1 MRIYLHIG
9 PESCGAERIQQVLDD
24 KRDNLLGRGVLVP
37 NCLGGRNHTR
47 LFMAMTDPEHVD
59 LLRCNRGFITAQKQG
74 LLRDKLTTELQ
85 NEIARTAPHTMIITA
100 AQLAGAL
107 TSPTELHRLKELLN
121 RHSTDIRIVAW
132 VQEQSQVLARHY
144 ARQVLEGRT
153 ASLAT
158 ELNLAG
164 TEDWWHERFN
174 DLMAQEPF
182 RALFGR
188 LHMAPESRPLSRA
201 AALHLIGHATRA
213 RTQSG

>member
-59 LLRCNRGFITAQKQG
+59 

-144 ARQVLEGRT
+144 ARQVFEGRT

-164 TEDWWHERFN
+164 TEDWWHDALSQRPDIN
-174 DLMAQEPF
+174 PAHAQFTEVQ
-182 RALFGR
+182 G
-188 LHMAPESRPLSRA
+188 AP
-201 AALHLIGHATRA
+201 H
-213 RTQSG
+213 